1 MSNTALLVTRQTS
14 SSATVQHKSE
24 RRTANCQLAI
34 QLSTMP
40 RKTVNKIDSTPAA
53 VSKSAVVPPQRW
65 ALSIDFLMKVGEKH
79 VHDLVWDVS

>member
-1 MSNTALLVTRQTS
+1 
-14 SSATVQHKSE
+14 
-24 RRTANCQLAI
+24 
-34 QLSTMP
+34 MP